1 MATINRDGASGTTLS
16 EYLDTMRQRYLAIDD
31 GWNINPESPDGLA
44 IAVWCEALANLD
56 EAVINAYHA
65 ADPNSAIDQQL
76 DRIAAFA
83 GIKRK
88 SATYSTAT
96 VNFSGIAFTPIN
108 AGTLIRN
115 RATNTLWATDGD
127 VITDVA
133 GNATVNVTCTLAG
146 AQGANSHNLTI
157 IATSIGG
164 ITAVTNNAAAS
175 MGLDKETNN
184 AFCIR
189 RNESVA

>member
-88 SATYSTAT
+88 
-96 VNFSGIAFTPIN
+96 NG
-108 AGTLIRN
+108 
-115 RATNTLWATDGD
+115 
-127 VITDVA
+127 
-133 GNATVNVTCTLAG
+133 
-146 AQGANSHNLTI
+146 
-157 IATSIGG
+157 
-164 ITAVTNNAAAS
+164 
-175 MGLDKETNN
+175 
-184 AFCIR
+184 
-189 RNESVA
+189 